1 GDRAGLA
8 RTGVAVEAR
17 LPALPGR
24 VLQGRI
30 ATVTPSVD
38 AATQTAAALVPLGNP
53 GGALLPGMFA
63 DVRVATGAAV
73 RAVLVPRAAVIYD
86 GARKLVMIARDTTF
100 FPSAVVLGPVVGERV
115 AVILRRIILFSLTH
129 RFLILAA
136 AAAAALGGAFA
147 LGRMPADVLPP
158 LNAPVVLVV
167 VENAGLA
174 PQEMEA
180 LVARPLESAVRG
192 LPGTRFVRTKSSQ
205 GLT

>member
-115 AVILRRIILFSLTH
+115 AVLRESGPASAWWCGAGTSCTTRAMRSP
-129 RFLILAA
+129 AA
-136 AAAAALGGAFA
+136 ARRETSRSDRA
-147 LGRMPADVLPP
+147 PHHPVLAHP
-158 LNAPVVLVV
+158 
-167 VENAGLA
+167 
-174 PQEMEA
+174 
-180 LVARPLESAVRG
+180 
-192 LPGTRFVRTKSSQ
+192 
-205 GLT
+205 

>member
-1 GDRAGLA
+1 
-8 RTGVAVEAR
+8 
-17 LPALPGR
+17 
-24 VLQGRI
+24 
-30 ATVTPSVD
+30 
-38 AATQTAAALVPLGNP
+38 
-53 GGALLPGMFA
+53 
-63 DVRVATGAAV
+63 
-73 RAVLVPRAAVIYD
+73 
-86 GARKLVMIARDTTF
+86 
-100 FPSAVVLGPVVGERV
+100 

-205 GLT
+205 GLTILTVQFPWGADFYRILQQVAGAVAQGVERRAARAKDPGGLIMYAYLELCELIGDRDKDTPKCSVQYHSVCS